1 MLTKY
6 FKILIFFFYSTSE
19 EAQDKIEQRTF
30 GYLTSEREEQNR
42 KIKEKNHVYFW
53 LYSRRILL

>member
-19 EAQDKIEQRTF
+19 EAQDKIEQHTF